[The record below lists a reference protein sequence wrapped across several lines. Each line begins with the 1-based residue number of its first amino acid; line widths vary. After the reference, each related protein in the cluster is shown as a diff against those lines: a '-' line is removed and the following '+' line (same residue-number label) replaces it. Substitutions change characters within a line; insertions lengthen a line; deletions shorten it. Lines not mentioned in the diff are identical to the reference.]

1 MMIVGIWIEK
11 GMGLIVPAFVPSPLG
26 EIVSICPR
34 STSRS
39 SPPASGPSDCSST
52 ILVRIT
58 VPVLSGELTHDGP
71 RTAPPGEASLA
82 AGATHDDPVPDA
94 RVRPP
99 VAARHIIERARR
111 PGMPGRDASIARR
124 SWPCSRTAPWF
135 GIPSVCGSTPV
146 RSAAPEF
153 AVLEPLGDHPRDGFC
168 LSIHPALAGDD
179 ELLPLLIAY
188 YIPSVNY
195 GDVAGHTEAELFGST
210 LLGLD
215 TEAYYRVLCAVADAM
230 PDPGAVA
237 GDGDPRPAPS
247 ATSCGDACGCRS
259 KLPTSEDRRP

>member
-1 MMIVGIWIEK
+1 M
-11 GMGLIVPAFVPSPLG
+11 
-26 EIVSICPR
+26 
-34 STSRS
+34 
-39 SPPASGPSDCSST
+39 T
-52 ILVRIT
+52 IPFPTPESARQ
-58 VPVLSGELTHDGP
+58 
-71 RTAPPGEASLA
+71 SLR
-82 AGATHDDPVPDA
+82 D
-94 RVRPP
+94 
-99 VAARHIIERARR
+99 HIIERARLA
-111 PGMPGRDASIARR
+111 RDSWAGCVDRAAIMAMLEDRSVVRYPVGVRFDAGPLRR
-124 SWPCSRTAPWF
+124 A
-135 GIPSVCGSTPV
+135 
-146 RSAAPEF
+146 EF

-237 GDGDPRPAPS
+237 GDCDPRPAPS